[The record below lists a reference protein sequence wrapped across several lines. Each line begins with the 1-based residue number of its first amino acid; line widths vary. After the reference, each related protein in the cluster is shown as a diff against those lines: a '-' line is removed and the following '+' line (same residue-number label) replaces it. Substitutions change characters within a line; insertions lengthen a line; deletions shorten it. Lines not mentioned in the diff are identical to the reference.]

1 MDRSDDS
8 NFPSFTRMSASTD
21 GPNPLRPYY
30 KPPSIGLPEPNPNL
44 TGPASPPLIPKRM
57 GSSSNRD
64 FRDLLSDLDYGD
76 YLPDASPSV
85 ADMAKKLVDR
95 TIYSYT
101 STVMAQPFE
110 VAKVVL
116 QCYDPGAVVQANIP
130 SSNRGYFD
138 QSQVTKSIATPS
150 QTNPA

>member
-1 MDRSDDS
+1 
-8 NFPSFTRMSASTD
+8 
-21 GPNPLRPYY
+21 
-30 KPPSIGLPEPNPNL
+30 
-44 TGPASPPLIPKRM
+44 M
-57 GSSSNRD
+57 GSASNRD

-76 YLPDASPSV
+76 YLPEASPSV

-116 QCYDPGAVVQANIP
+116 QCYDSGGVAQLNTPTP
-130 SSNRGYFD
+130 SRGYFD
-138 QSQVTKSIATPS
+138 QSQVGGQIAPTS